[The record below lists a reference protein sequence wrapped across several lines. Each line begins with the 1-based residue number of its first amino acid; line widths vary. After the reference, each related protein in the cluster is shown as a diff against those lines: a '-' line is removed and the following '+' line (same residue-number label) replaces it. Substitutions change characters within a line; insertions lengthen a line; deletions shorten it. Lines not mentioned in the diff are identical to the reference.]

1 MKFIIILACSG
12 TDSNICCSKEVH
24 STSVPE
30 QTVKR
35 TGNIDV
41 SVESGVR
48 EKYLSGSNVM
58 IEIRTAERGKTL
70 NHAKV
75 YESNVQEHN
84 NRYAI

>member
-24 STSVPE
+24 STSAPE
-30 QTVKR
+30 KTVRK

-58 IEIRTAERGKTL
+58 IEIRMAELGK
-70 NHAKV
+70 NIEPCK
-75 YESNVQEHN
+75 S
-84 NRYAI
+84 I